1 MWDLSSSTRDQACV
15 PCIGGEFLTTGPP
28 GKSPFCCF
36 KPSKS
41 LAIHCGNP
49 GNSHRMVKKFHS
61 SVLLPPSLMTVLGTG
76 QTPPCPEAREQRN
89 GWAVTS
95 RSASGHR
102 AGWGVGGGWLQVENK
117 PNQLCFRLP
126 IFFKVRIRGGR
137 GSIPKA
143 LEKLLPQPLFP
154 ALWIW
159 FFHEH
164 ERLGAQLA
172 LQNCV
177 SDQKLALPWEW
188 SYNQAQSGMCMLKKV
203 MMYTLKAWGTI
214 NLKCWSNSFVSRQMQ
229 VKTAQRWITCH
240 PSGQRAPRA
249 AYCSFQG
256 WLCIPSGVE
265 TQNSTGIW

>member
-126 IFFKVRIRGGR
+126 
-137 GSIPKA
+137 S
-143 LEKLLPQPLFP
+143 
-154 ALWIW
+154 
-159 FFHEH
+159 
-164 ERLGAQLA
+164 
-172 LQNCV
+172 
-177 SDQKLALPWEW
+177 S
-188 SYNQAQSGMCMLKKV
+188 
-203 MMYTLKAWGTI
+203 
-214 NLKCWSNSFVSRQMQ
+214 SR
-229 VKTAQRWITCH
+229 
-240 PSGQRAPRA
+240 SE
-249 AYCSFQG
+249 
-256 WLCIPSGVE
+256 SGVAGGPSQRHWRNCCLNPSFLPFGFGSFMSMKDLE
-265 TQNSTGIW
+265 HSWLFKTVSQIRSWLSHENEVITRRRVVCAC